1 MFYFYNFD
9 LRSINDF
16 GYFISFVES
25 IYDEN
30 IKNDSKPVLSSTNGY
45 KDDIKNLEKVLTEK
59 IDNKNNQSKE
69 DFEIQKKEFENQKK
83 EFENQKKFN
92 DDLLQEIRGFRSD
105 IDSRNEILVDSSNN
119 SNINFNEDV
128 FNNIYENQI
137 VIIYLLSVLIF
148 VILFN
153 RFWSA
158 FK

>member
-1 MFYFYNFD
+1 MFYFYDFDFRNF
-9 LRSINDF
+9 NDF
-16 GYFISFVES
+16 SCFIPFVGS

-30 IKNDSKPVLSSTNGY
+30 NKNDSKPVLSSTNGY

-59 IDNKNNQSKE
+59 IDSKE
-69 DFEIQKKEFENQKK
+69 NLSSQEIENQKK
-83 EFENQKKFN
+83 ELENQKQELENQKKFN
-92 DDLLQEIRGFRSD
+92 DDLLKEIRGLRSVVN
-105 IDSRNEILVDSSNN
+105 SRNEILVDSSNN
-119 SNINFNEDV
+119 SNTNSSEDV

>member
-9 LRSINDF
+9 FRSINDF
-16 GYFISFVES
+16 GYFISFVDS

-59 IDNKNNQSKE
+59 IDNMNNQSKE
-69 DFEIQKKEFENQKK
+69 DFEIQKK

-92 DDLLQEIRGFRSD
+92 DDLLQEIRGLRSD